1 MLRNPLRSDEERGP
15 DRLGERRSFGRLAH
29 AGRDS
34 LIQLPCRSGTVGK
47 TPPESEVAESWSR
60 HIHLIESNYFNQ
72 TTTRV
77 SLAALPALRVHSVG
91 HLFSHDIIVE
101 VRGD

>member
-1 MLRNPLRSDEERGP
+1 MFFTSSPEFLLPCPSDVLRNPLRSDEERGP

-60 HIHLIESNYFNQ
+60 HIHAIESH
-72 TTTRV
+72 RV
-77 SLAALPALRVHSVG
+77 MIRIPFLDAFR
-91 HLFSHDIIVE
+91 F
-101 VRGD
+101 